1 MLAGVASVAGAYI
14 WWGLSPLYY
23 RLLVSVDP
31 VEIIAHRV
39 VWTCVPLLLIKA
51 MGYRPRVLRLEWRKW
66 KSVGL
71 FALTAACIF
80 ANWLI
85 FTWAV
90 TNGQVLETSL
100 GYFINPLFSVLL
112 GVVVLGERLRWAQ
125 RIAVLLATAAVGQ
138 LIWRHG
144 AAPWIALSLA
154 STFGV
159 YGLVRKHTRID
170 AVNGLLMEMTFGLP
184 FGVAYLIWLGYQGT
198 LSFGPSLPEMTALL
212 ILAGPVTLIPLV
224 LFGAGAQRLDLSTIG
239 FLQYL
244 APTLSFLVA
253 VYALGESFDNAKI
266 TAFVIIWIALAI
278 YSVDSALAARK
289 PASAELAEAGSVL
302 D

>member
-1 MLAGVASVAGAYI
+1 
-14 WWGLSPLYY
+14 
-23 RLLVSVDP
+23 
-31 VEIIAHRV
+31 
-39 VWTCVPLLLIKA
+39 
-51 MGYRPRVLRLEWRKW
+51 
-66 KSVGL
+66 
-71 FALTAACIF
+71 
-80 ANWLI
+80 
-85 FTWAV
+85 
-90 TNGQVLETSL
+90 
-100 GYFINPLFSVLL
+100 
-112 GVVVLGERLRWAQ
+112 
-125 RIAVLLATAAVGQ
+125 
-138 LIWRHG
+138 
-144 AAPWIALSLA
+144 
-154 STFGV
+154 
-159 YGLVRKHTRID
+159 VRKHTRID